1 MEKRAIGNSG
11 LKVSLIGLGCNN
23 FGSRMDRAASGPVI
37 EKALDLGIDFF
48 DTANVYGSPTGES
61 ETILGHVLGTRRKN
75 VVLATKCGKQMSS
88 TGALKGGARSTI
100 ITSVE
105 DSLRRLKTD
114 WIDLMYMHDPDPST
128 PIEESLRA
136 LDDLVRQG
144 KVRYIGCSNFAAWQ
158 LAEAAYVADHRNLH
172 HFICSQDE
180 YSLLTRAPEKEMI
193 PAMKHFG
200 LGLIPYFPLASGL
213 LTGKYKRDA
222 MPKGARLTQ
231 SEKLAKYFLADP
243 NVWTRIEKLEAFCD
257 EQGHS
262 MTELAF
268 SWLGARQPV
277 SSIIAGASNPAQL
290 EENVKS
296 ANWKLTAEDMK
307 RIDDLL
313 MV

>member
-23 FGSRMDRAASGPVI
+23 FGMRLDLAASKPVI
-37 EKALDLGIDFF
+37 DKAIELGIDFF
-48 DTANVYGSPTGES
+48 DTANIYGAGAS
-61 ETILGHVLGTRRKN
+61 ETIIGEVLGKRRKDI
-75 VVLATKCGKQMSS
+75 VLATKCGKQMNAA
-88 TGALKGGARSTI
+88 GALKGGSRSAI
-100 ITSVE
+100 ITATE

-114 WIDLMYMHDPDPST
+114 YIDLMYMHDPDANT

-158 LAEAAYVADHRNLH
+158 LAEAACVADQRNLE

-180 YSLLTRAPEKEMI
+180 YSLLARAPEKEMI

-200 LGLIPYFPLASGL
+200 MGLIPYFPLASGL

-222 MPKGARLTQ
+222 MPKGARITGNDYF
-231 SEKLAKYFLADP
+231 SNYFLADP
-243 NVWTRIEKLEAFCD
+243 NIWTRIERLEKFCA
-257 EQGHS
+257 EHGHS

-268 SWLGARQPV
+268 SWLAARAPV
-277 SSIIAGASNPAQL
+277 ASIIAGATKPEQL
-290 EENVKS
+290 EQNAK
-296 ANWKLTAEDMK
+296 AAGWKLTAEDMK
-307 RIDDLL
+307 KIDELL
-313 MV
+313 KV